1 MVTPKLRATD
11 RLSNAQLT
19 LVGWC
24 SYGNMLSGSI
34 RILTIQGKS
43 YLPYTIFIG
52 HFLTD
57 ASDASSTFKGFA
69 LETLRNMQAGW
80 LRKSMPAALKVT
92 LRSSQE
98 AGSSS
103 IVHAIAPYWI
113 RELKPR
119 QSGCSQCSLFTL
131 VFLIYLY
138 IFILCSLAV
147 RSRTSFKWHRGEA
160 ATPCP
165 LWSKGAWENHELNSR
180 PHHGVAAV
188 AWFFTKQQSPCLRR
202 SLRAKPWVL
211 SVRPWSPA
219 PRWRQSKL
227 SSLTWHTASSLL
239 MS

>member
-24 SYGNMLSGSI
+24 SCGNILSGSI

-43 YLPYTIFIG
+43 YPPYTIFIG

-57 ASDASSTFKGFA
+57 ASSTLKGFA

-103 IVHAIAPYWI
+103 IVHAIASYWI

-131 VFLIYLY
+131 AFLIYLY
-138 IFILCSLAV
+138 FFEILFKYVILDNILIKYYIFWDYLKKIKL
-147 RSRTSFKWHRGEA
+147 KN
-160 ATPCP
+160 
-165 LWSKGAWENHELNSR
+165 KKNKLNNI
-180 PHHGVAAV
+180 
-188 AWFFTKQQSPCLRR
+188 
-202 SLRAKPWVL
+202 
-211 SVRPWSPA
+211 
-219 PRWRQSKL
+219 
-227 SSLTWHTASSLL
+227 
-239 MS
+239 